1 MTLKSFKNFSQDS
14 LKTSLLPTN
23 KQPPVWP
30 LVSEREYEE
39 DFENF
44 MTDFN
49 SHAEIFMNENNLRF
63 ELYNT
68 LYERRELATVVY
80 DSLNNSEP
88 VFYSR
93 LFVDNFVRYQDLTL
107 WYFDS
112 PQVKKTH
119 ANLGIGTQA
128 YSFAVNICDLDLITT
143 DSQTGPARRIWQKL
157 INYVPNMYLLVENN
171 DVGKKDTHNLVKK
184 LTSQSEIEY
193 LYKNPQKQY
202 QILATRFNLQ

>member
-1 MTLKSFKNFSQDS
+1 MKRFIEFNDNLKQ
-14 LKTSLLPTN
+14 SLLPTS
-23 KQPPVWP
+23 KQPSVWP

-44 MTDFN
+44 MSDFK
-49 SHAEIFMNENNLRF
+49 SEAEIFMNENNLRF
-63 ELYNT
+63 ELYTT
-68 LYERRELATVVY
+68 LYDRMELGVVVY
-80 DSLNNSEP
+80 DSLSNSEP

-93 LFVDNFVRYQDLTL
+93 LFVDNFIRYHDLTL

-128 YSFAVNICDLDLITT
+128 YAFAVNICDLDLITT
-143 DSQTGPARRIWQKL
+143 DSQTGPARRVWQKL
-157 INYVPNMYLLVENN
+157 INYVPNMYLLSENN
-171 DVGKKDTHNLVKK
+171 NDTSKDTHKIIKK
-184 LTSQSEIEY
+184 LTSQPEIEY

-202 QILATRFNLQ
+202 QILATRFNLL